1 MKGGTDMKKFRLT
14 YALIFGTCFTA
25 FSQTETT
32 LPYMRGLYQSNFINP
47 AFMPE
52 YQVVVGLP
60 VVNNLGFNAH
70 LVNLDA
76 GMLMDNIDTSGLLD
90 LTGLQKSM
98 KDGNAFGL
106 NFTYNTDLLY
116 IGFPIKGF
124 FVGIGAGTSLNT
136 SIALSKDL
144 INGSIFVR
152 GKDVDFSGSNL
163 QLLSYSNI
171 NFSIAKEIRK
181 FTVGARFKYLIGHA
195 YFGINDLAMSTR
207 TGSSVPYPIT
217 LKASGSVITSG
228 FPVLLTELG
237 DRTFTDAERSMPST
251 DKLIS
256 EISNNSGWGLDFGL
270 TYQPFT
276 KLELFASV
284 IDFGSITWK
293 HRTYK
298 YELKSVERTFE
309 GFTYTQINSVEE
321 RDRYLDSLTNILSA
335 AQFSESPFVT
345 TLPTR
350 LFAGMNY
357 TLGRSDKVGVMFQ
370 GQNFPTGFYTA
381 FTANYSHMI
390 GRFWQIVL
398 NYSLYDFNNYGI
410 GFGTTMKLGPFQL
423 FFVQDNVMTMFSP
436 TTARSLYFR
445 TGFNLVYG
453 DTKKRRKVRTDNR
466 ETIDSE

>member
-1 MKGGTDMKKFRLT
+1 MDMNQFRLT
-14 YALIFGTCFTA
+14 FALILITGLSVSA
-25 FSQTETT
+25 QTETT

-52 YQVVVGLP
+52 YQVVIGLP

-76 GMLMDNIDTSGLLD
+76 RMVMNNIDTSGLLD

-116 IGFPIKGF
+116 VGFPIKGF

-163 QLLSYSNI
+163 QLMSYSNI
-171 NFSIAKEIRK
+171 NFSIAKELRK

-207 TGSSVPYPIT
+207 TGSDVPYPIT

-228 FPVLLTELG
+228 FPVLVNELG
-237 DRTFTDAERSMPST
+237 GRTFTDAERKMPPVEQ
-251 DKLIS
+251 LIS
-256 EISNNSGWGLDFGL
+256 ELSNNSGWGLDFGL

-276 KLELFASV
+276 RLELFASV
-284 IDFGSITWK
+284 IDLGSITWK
-293 HRTYK
+293 HRTYE
-298 YELKSVERTFE
+298 YELKSVERTFS
-309 GFTYTQINSVEE
+309 GFDYSLINSVED
-321 RDRYLDSLTNILSA
+321 RDRYLDSLTNILGA

-345 TLPTR
+345 QLPTR
-350 LFAGMNY
+350 LFTGMNF
-357 TLGRSDKVGVMFQ
+357 TLGQSDKVGLMFQ

-381 FTANYSHMI
+381 LTANYSHTI
-390 GRFWQIVL
+390 GRFWQLVV
-398 NYSLYDFNNYGI
+398 NYSLYDFDEYGI

-423 FFVQDNVMTMFSP
+423 FFVQDNIMTMFSP

-453 DTKKRRKVRTDNR
+453 DTKKKRKVRTDNR
-466 ETIDSE
+466 ETID